1 MHKPFPGK
9 SLAVL
14 LTRCYKL
21 PFHNPSEAR
30 GKSLAVLLTR
40 CYKLSLL
47 CWVWIVILAKKKAV
61 EAGILQPASNICDIS
76 KAKRFYVRALLVGF
90 DELPAGLHNLFKESW
105 AKKNTW

>member
-1 MHKPFPGK
+1 
-9 SLAVL
+9 
-14 LTRCYKL
+14 
-21 PFHNPSEAR
+21 
-30 GKSLAVLLTR
+30 
-40 CYKLSLL
+40 
-47 CWVWIVILAKKKAV
+47 LAKKKAV